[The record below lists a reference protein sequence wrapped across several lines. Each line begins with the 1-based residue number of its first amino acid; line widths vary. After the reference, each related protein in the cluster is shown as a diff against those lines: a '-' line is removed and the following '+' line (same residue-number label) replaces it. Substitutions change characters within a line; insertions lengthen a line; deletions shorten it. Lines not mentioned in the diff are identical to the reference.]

1 MTEQILQ
8 SLMYPFLFLS
18 MYFQV
23 FLLMSFLE
31 NKKKIKKE
39 EIFDLSY
46 FPSVTVAVPCW
57 NEEKTLAL
65 TLDSL
70 LALDYPKEKLKI
82 VVVDDGSRDRTFEIA
97 NSYANNLPDL
107 IQVIKK
113 ENGGKHTAM
122 NLALSHLSTELFGCL
137 DADSFV
143 EPQTLKHIVSYFQR
157 DKEIMAVTPCIQIR
171 NPKTLIQR
179 MQAIEYL
186 MGVFLRKAY
195 GELDA
200 IQVTPGPFS
209 IFRKEVFERVGPYR
223 KAHNTEDFEITLR
236 MHLHHMK
243 IANAHKALV
252 YTVGPSTVM
261 GFLKQHL
268 RWARGFLENAID
280 YKEMFFKKEYG
291 NFGMFTLPGAFI
303 FVFYGVYVAFF
314 ILYNLIIEIISTV
327 ERLRIVG
334 AHIPSF
340 SFDIFYL
347 STSTI
352 SFLSM
357 VMLTA
362 FLFVLYVA
370 SELSDD
376 SQQFFRNFPI
386 FFVMFPLL
394 VPLYITRAVFDTVF
408 HRKNEWVLQDTK
420 VS

>member
-1 MTEQILQ
+1 
-8 SLMYPFLFLS
+8 MYPFLFLS

-31 NKKKIKKE
+31 NKKKIKNE
-39 EIFDLSY
+39 EIFDLSF
-46 FPSVTVAVPCW
+46 FPSVTVAIPCW

-65 TLDSL
+65 TIESV
-70 LALDYPKEKLKI
+70 LALDYPKDKLKI
-82 VVVDDGSRDRTFEIA
+82 VIVDDGSKDRTFEIA
-97 NSYANNLPDL
+97 SSYANHLPEL

-122 NLALSHLSTELFGCL
+122 NLALSHLSTDLFGCL

-143 EPQTLKHIVSYFQR
+143 EPQTLKHIISYFQR

-171 NPKTLIQR
+171 NPHTLIQR

-195 GELDA
+195 GELDS

-236 MHLHHMK
+236 MHQHHMK

-252 YTVGPSTVM
+252 YTVGPATIS

-268 RWARGFLENAID
+268 RWARGFLENSID

-314 ILYNLIIEIISTV
+314 ILYNFVNNIT
-327 ERLRIVG
+327 
-334 AHIPSF
+334 AHIQKFLTVGIHVPVF
-340 SFDIFYL
+340 SFDMFYL
-347 STSTI
+347 NTSMI

-376 SQQFFRNFPI
+376 NQQFFRNFPV
-386 FFVMFPLL
+386 FFVMFPIL
-394 VPLYITRAVFDTVF
+394 VPIYMIRAVFDTVF
-408 HRKNEWVLQDTK
+408 HRKNEWILQDTK
-420 VS
+420 IS